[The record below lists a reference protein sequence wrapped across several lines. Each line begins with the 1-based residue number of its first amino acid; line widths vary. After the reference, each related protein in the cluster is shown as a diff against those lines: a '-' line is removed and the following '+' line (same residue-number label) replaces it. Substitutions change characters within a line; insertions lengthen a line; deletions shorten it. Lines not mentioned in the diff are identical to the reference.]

1 MKTTIYA
8 NYGVLAHEKQTV
20 YSTSPISEVY
30 DKLTV
35 EIPAS
40 LNPYTTVLREVGI
53 EPDNA
58 RCNGLSEV
66 LTTTKGNR
74 PAVRYCDYDGKLH
87 IVALTIIEEDNV

>member
-20 YSTSPISEVY
+20 YSTSPISDVY

-35 EIPAS
+35 EIPAT
-40 LNPYTTVLREVGI
+40 LNPYTTMMDEVGI

-58 RCNGLSEV
+58 MCNGLSEV
-66 LTTTKGNR
+66 LTTTTGKR
-74 PAVRYCDYDGKLH
+74 PAVRYCDRDGKLH
-87 IVALTIIEEDNV
+87 IVALNIIKED